1 MEDAE
6 KITNPL
12 VLIAEDEGALSG
24 VLQSKLVRHGFVVE
38 TAMDGVEALA
48 KMRLTK
54 PSLVLLDLI
63 MPNKN
68 GFQVLEE
75 AKADP
80 DLKDIRIVIFSN
92 LNQDEDRERVR
103 KLGALDFLV
112 KSDLGINEV
121 VGKVN
126 GFLGCPPNC
135 PQKPSA
141 GETP

>member
-1 MEDAE
+1 MENEE

-12 VLIAEDEGALSG
+12 ILIAEDEGALSG
-24 VLQSKLVRHGFVVE
+24 VLHSKLARHGFVVE
-38 TAMDGVEALA
+38 TAADGVEALA
-48 KMRLTK
+48 KMRLVK

-92 LNQDEDRERVR
+92 LNQDEDRERVK

-126 GFLGCPPNC
+126 GFLGLPP
-135 PQKPSA
+135 KP
-141 GETP
+141 

>member
-1 MEDAE
+1 MEDSE
-6 KITNPL
+6 KAANPL
-12 VLIAEDEGALSG
+12 ILIAEDESARSG
-24 VLQSKLVRHGFVVE
+24 VLQSKLARHGFVVE
-38 TAMDGVEALA
+38 TAADGVEALA
-48 KMRLTK
+48 KMRLAK

-75 AKADP
+75 TRADP
-80 DLKDIRIVIFSN
+80 ELKDIRIVIFSN
-92 LNQDEDRERVR
+92 LNQDEDRERAR

-126 GFLGCPPNC
+126 AFLGRPPAS
-135 PQKPSA
+135 PPKPGA
-141 GETP
+141 W

>member
-1 MEDAE
+1 MEDE
-6 KITNPL
+6 KKITNPL
-12 VLIAEDEGALSG
+12 ILIAEDEGALSG
-24 VLQSKLVRHGFVVE
+24 VLQSKLARHGFVVE
-38 TAMDGVEALA
+38 TAADGVEALE
-48 KMRLTK
+48 KMRMTK

-80 DLKDIRIVIFSN
+80 ELKDIRIVIFSN
-92 LNQDEDRERVR
+92 LNQDEDRERVK

-126 GFLGCPPNC
+126 AFLGCPPAC
-135 PQKPSA
+135 PVPPT
-141 GETP
+141 EVVTP

>member
-1 MEDAE
+1 MENEE
-6 KITNPL
+6 KITSPL
-12 VLIAEDEGALSG
+12 ILIAEDEGALSG
-24 VLQSKLVRHGFVVE
+24 VLHSKLARHGFVVE
-38 TAMDGVEALA
+38 TAADGVEALE
-48 KMRLTK
+48 KMRLKK

-80 DLKDIRIVIFSN
+80 ELKDIRIVIFSN
-92 LNQDEDRERVR
+92 LNQDEDRERVK

-126 GFLGCPPNC
+126 GFLGLPP
-135 PQKPSA
+135 KP
-141 GETP
+141 